1 MFNLWGIMKKVTGI
15 AKIEMFKMVPFG
27 PSAWLAGI
35 SFIDR
40 KSPKASYKTLSACA
54 DRMKNEDVCLKYL
67 FIIFIYFIPLITLF
81 PQIKMFIY
89 PEGTRNKN
97 RGLLP
102 FKKGAFKTAI
112 MGQVPIIP
120 VIMSPYYFIDGKNR
134 IFDKGHIVVK
144 ALEPIPTV
152 GLTDADHEELMEK
165 TRVAMLA
172 EYEKI
177 AAEVDKLSLQ
187 KEWREKERPRITLD
201 GKDL

>member
-1 MFNLWGIMKKVTGI
+1 MWQTV
-15 AKIEMFKMVPFG
+15 VD
-27 PSAWLAGI
+27 S
-35 SFIDR
+35 S
-40 KSPKASYKTLSACA
+40 
-54 DRMKNEDVCLKYL
+54 
-67 FIIFIYFIPLITLF
+67 IP

-120 VIMSPYYFIDGKNR
+120 VVMSPYYFIDGKKH
-134 IFDKGHIVVK
+134 IFDKGHIIVK
-144 ALEPIPTV
+144 ALEPIPTKGMV
-152 GLTDADHEELMEK
+152 DADHEALMET
-165 TRVAMLA
+165 TRNVMLA

-177 AAEVDKLSLQ
+177 AAEVDKVSQ
-187 KEWREKERPRITLD
+187 NKEWKQKQRPRMALD

>member
-1 MFNLWGIMKKVTGI
+1 MFNLWSIMKKVTGI
-15 AKIEMFKMVPFG
+15 AKIEMQRMVPFG
-27 PSAWLAGI
+27 PCAWLAGI

-40 KSPKASYKTLSACA
+40 KSPKASYRTLQACA
-54 DRMKNEDVCLKYL
+54 DRMKNEDVSTQLQIKW
-67 FIIFIYFIPLITLF
+67 IFTLTLY
-81 PQIKMFIY
+81 PHKLQIKMFIY

-120 VIMSPYYFIDGKNR
+120 VIMSPYYFIDGKKLT
-134 IFDKGHIVVK
+134 FDNGHIIVK
-144 ALEPIPTV
+144 ALDPIPTTGMV
-152 GLTDADHEELMEK
+152 DADHELLMEK
-165 TRVAMLA
+165 TRSVMLA

-177 AAEVDKLSLQ
+177 AAEVDELSQ
-187 KEWREKERPRITLD
+187 KKEWRDKKRPRITLD